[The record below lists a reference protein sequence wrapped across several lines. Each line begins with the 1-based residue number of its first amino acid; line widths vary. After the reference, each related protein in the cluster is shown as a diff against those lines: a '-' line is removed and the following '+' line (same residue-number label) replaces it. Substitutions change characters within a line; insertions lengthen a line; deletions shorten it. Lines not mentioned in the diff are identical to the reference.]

1 MMTKERELI
10 CYTDI
15 TGSRSAIIIIEESYL
30 LTYRVELCID
40 DKIVGTLFFKNE
52 EKANEMAKAY
62 AFLGG

>member
-1 MMTKERELI
+1 M
-10 CYTDI
+10 
-15 TGSRSAIIIIEESYL
+15 
-30 LTYRVELCID
+30 CIN